1 MSNAQDGDQALKKT
15 LLQKLLAWT
24 ESDLSLWQRDAVR
37 RLFQTP
43 GGELTAMDYD
53 ELFRLMKSA
62 NKVGGTID
70 VKPDPLSSKHLPASA
85 TIATHAVLV
94 GLRELKHVNRIPDTA
109 TLPFAANG
117 LTVIYGANGS
127 GKSGYSRVMKRACR
141 ARDQS
146 EPIHPDASD
155 PSATGKL
162 PTAIFDLEV
171 NGKAEAINWKLGDPG
186 PDLLAT
192 VAVFDAH
199 CARIYLSAEND
210 VAYLPYG
217 LDVLETLAQKTV
229 PTIAALLEEE
239 ISGIDV
245 DVTPHAHLIGATVVG
260 KRICSLSA
268 QTDEQD
274 LQKLGTVTDAERD
287 RLGQLQKMLSEP
299 DPASKAKA
307 LRLTAQRFKGAS
319 DRVTGISARVN
330 DAEIARHRSLDEEAL
345 TAKKAAQL
353 AAESFRAGETLL
365 PGTGDAVWK
374 QLFDAARKFS
384 TEAAYCGKP
393 FPHVE
398 EGALCPLCQQELSD
412 GADRLNRFEA
422 FVRQDTAKALQV
434 ADSAVTQAVSRLT
447 ASTDLKPD
455 DATTAELA
463 ESDATLPP
471 LITALVAECDAR
483 KKWMVASFSSHD
495 WSAPP
500 SLTGDP
506 RTAIGNIIVDITT
519 AADAMDA
526 VADGAGRQ
534 AIQTEHDELA
544 ARVALSSSLK
554 PISELV
560 RRMKLKSSLEACRK
574 ALKTNAISSKAK
586 ALASE
591 EITTGLK
598 SSLDS
603 QFDLLGV
610 GHIST
615 KLIEKVEKGKMK
627 HRLVL
632 NLPATYKI
640 DEILSEGEQRAI
652 ALGAFLAELELA
664 GHSGAVVFD
673 DPVSSLDHQRKRNIA
688 RCLAEV
694 SGKRQVIV
702 FTHDLV
708 FLSQLI
714 EGVEDNG
721 TAHLAHWLERD
732 ATGRPGQ
739 VRVDDCPAMSKA
751 YRTTKRA
758 KASLARASALGGE
771 ERVTAIRQGMGEL
784 RRTLEEIVQE
794 YLFKNVIARWRENLM
809 LTKVKSIQ
817 WDNAV
822 ADEVDALMAELSRHI
837 EGHSH
842 SEEHAG
848 GMPVLDDLEKCIR
861 RVDAVIESA
870 KKARK

>member
-1 MSNAQDGDQALKKT
+1 MQPSHATDHH
-15 LLQKLLAWT
+15 
-24 ESDLSLWQRDAVR
+24 
-37 RLFQTP
+37 
-43 GGELTAMDYD
+43 ELY
-53 ELFRLMKSA
+53 RLMKSE
-62 NKVGGTID
+62 NTVGSATD

-85 TIATHAVLV
+85 AVATQAVLV
-94 GLRELKHVNRIPDTA
+94 RLRELKHVNRIPDTA
-109 TLPFAANG
+109 TLPFASNG

-155 PSATGKL
+155 PSAKGKV
-162 PTAIFDLEV
+162 PTAVFDVEV
-171 NGKAEAINWKLGDPG
+171 NGKAEVISWKLGDPG
-186 PDLLAT
+186 PELLAT

-199 CARIYLSAEND
+199 CARTYLSAEND

-229 PTIAALLEEE
+229 PAISALLEEE

-245 DVTPHAHLIGATVVG
+245 DVTPHAHLIGTTEVG
-260 KRICSLSA
+260 KRIGSLSA

-274 LQKLGTVTDAERD
+274 LEKLGTVTDDERD
-287 RLGQLQKMLSEP
+287 WLGQLQKTLSEP

-307 LRLTAQRFKGAS
+307 LRLSAQRFKAAS
-319 DRVTGISARVN
+319 DRLSGTSDRVN
-330 DAEIARHRSLDEEAL
+330 DAEIARYRSLDEATEKARKAAEL
-345 TAKKAAQL
+345 TAEA
-353 AAESFRAGETLL
+353 FRAGETLL

-374 QLFDAARKFS
+374 QLFDAARRFS
-384 TEAAYCGKP
+384 TEAAYCGKS

-398 EGALCPLCQQELSD
+398 QGALCPLCQQELSD
-412 GADRLNRFEA
+412 GADRLKRFEA
-422 FVRQDTAKALQV
+422 FVRQDAAKALRV
-434 ADSAVTQAVSRLT
+434 ADAAVTQAVSTLT
-447 ASTDLKPD
+447 ASIDLKPD
-455 DATTAELA
+455 DATVTELA
-463 ESDATLPP
+463 ESDIAVPS
-471 LITALVAECDAR
+471 LITKFVEKCDAR
-483 KKWMVASFSSHD
+483 KKWMISSFSTHD

-506 RTAIGNIIVDITT
+506 RTHISNLIAAKTS
-519 AADAMDA
+519 AADAMDV
-526 VADGAGRQ
+526 VADKAGRE

-544 ARVALSSSLK
+544 ARVSLSSSLK
-554 PISELV
+554 PIVELV
-560 RRMKLKSSLEACRK
+560 RRKKLKSSLESCRK
-574 ALKTNAISSKAK
+574 ALKTTAISNKAK

-591 EITTGLK
+591 EITAGLK
-598 SSLDS
+598 SSLDN
-603 QFDLLGV
+603 QFNLLGV

-615 KLIEKVEKGKMK
+615 RLVEKVERGKMK

-632 NLPATYKI
+632 DLPATYKI

-664 GHSGAVVFD
+664 GNFGAVVFD

-688 RCLAEV
+688 RRLAEV
-694 SGKRQVIV
+694 SDNRQVIV

-714 EGVEDNG
+714 DGVEDKG
-721 TAHLAHWLERD
+721 AKHLAHWLERD

-751 YRTTKRA
+751 YRNANRA
-758 KASLARASALGGE
+758 KASLARAGELGGE

-794 YLFKNVIARWRENLM
+794 FLFKNVIARWRENLM
-809 LTKVKSIQ
+809 LTKVKSIH

-842 SEEHAG
+842 SEEYTG
-848 GMPVLDDLEKCIR
+848 GVPVLADLEKCVK
-861 RVDAVIESA
+861 RVEVVINSA
-870 KKARK
+870 KKERR